1 MTPHCNNAE
10 FWKEFVHGSF
20 FSCHEILIKRKG
32 PLRMFFDC
40 ECDIDM
46 GMVFTV
52 EDQQDFF
59 GRFIDELIETVNNM
73 LVKWDVCTDKDSLD

>member
-1 MTPHCNNAE
+1 
-10 FWKEFVHGSF
+10 
-20 FSCHEILIKRKG
+20 
-32 PLRMFFDC
+32 MFFDC